1 MILKFYVYSLAFV
14 LNYFNFSKSY
24 NGSIYYSLFFIFR
37 NVVFVVIFNFIFN
50 FMMKIFRISFLNIE
64 ILVLIFIISIL
75 LYFLKRKYICIS
87 FSGTLVYLICKVLN
101 IEISLN
107 EIMFLISSLH
117 IFEGLFII
125 FSLKQVEVFSM
136 KEN

>member
-107 EIMFLISSLH
+107 EPRDYSDDIEELTFLDKMTILFRN
-117 IFEGLFII
+117 IFG
-125 FSLKQVEVFSM
+125 
-136 KEN
+136 

>member
-117 IFEGLFII
+117 IFEGLLVV
-125 FSLKQVEVFSM
+125 SVLLLADGLMVSA
-136 KEN
+136 